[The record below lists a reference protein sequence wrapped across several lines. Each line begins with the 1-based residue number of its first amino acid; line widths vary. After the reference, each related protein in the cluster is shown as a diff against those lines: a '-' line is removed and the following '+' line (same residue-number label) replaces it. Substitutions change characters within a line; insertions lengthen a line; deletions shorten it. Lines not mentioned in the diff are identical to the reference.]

1 MRTVVY
7 NLFPLPSP
15 SYPVNNSVC
24 PAPQAFGQYAL
35 RHCFHAFP
43 REAERYI
50 FYLIG
55 IHMEHM
61 AKNRERRSASSEMFP
76 GQARTR
82 GQGVNEL
89 VELIGLPA
97 AIELIRAKGG
107 TSFSVPLG
115 ITLRGQEQRE
125 NWCRSSDREQA
136 TKLIGRYGARR
147 CISHLPSG
155 FVDTRDRNINLNV
168 TNWPVK
174 GFRTGAGVRARRAA
188 RALRSPDL
196 AHFEEVR
203 PGEAGYGGLRRRA
216 PRIPLQREV
225 LTSFNLPEAS
235 FRAW

>member
-24 PAPQAFGQYAL
+24 PRAASL
-35 RHCFHAFP
+35 RAIRAQGIVFHAFP
-43 REAERYI
+43 REEERYI

-61 AKNRERRSASSEMFP
+61 AKNRERRSASSEMFS

-125 NWCRSSDREQA
+125 KLVQIIGREQA
-136 TKLIGRYGARR
+136 TKLIGRYGGTT
-147 CISHLPSG
+147 L
-155 FVDTRDRNINLNV
+155 
-168 TNWPVK
+168 
-174 GFRTGAGVRARRAA
+174 
-188 RALRSPDL
+188 
-196 AHFEEVR
+196 
-203 PGEAGYGGLRRRA
+203 Y
-216 PRIPLQREV
+216 IP
-225 LTSFNLPEAS
+225 T
-235 FRAW
+235 

>member
-24 PAPQAFGQYAL
+24 PRAASL
-35 RHCFHAFP
+35 RAIRAQGIVFHAFP

-61 AKNRERRSASSEMFP
+61 AKNRERRSASSEMFS

-125 NWCRSSDREQA
+125 KLVQIIGREQA
-136 TKLIGRYGARR
+136 TKLIGRYGGTTLY
-147 CISHLPSG
+147 ISPPAVRLSW
-155 FVDTRDRNINLNV
+155 TRGTGTSTLNV

-174 GFRTGAGVRARRAA
+174 GFPNGRWCPCSPCGTGSPIARSGA
-188 RALRSPDL
+188 
-196 AHFEEVR
+196 F
-203 PGEAGYGGLRRRA
+203 
-216 PRIPLQREV
+216 
-225 LTSFNLPEAS
+225 
-235 FRAW
+235 

>member
-24 PAPQAFGQYAL
+24 PRAASL
-35 RHCFHAFP
+35 RAIRAQGIVFHAFP

-61 AKNRERRSASSEMFP
+61 AKNRERRSASSEMFS

-97 AIELIRAKGG
+97 AIELIRA
-107 TSFSVPLG
+107 LG

-125 NWCRSSDREQA
+125 KLVQIIGREQA
-136 TKLIGRYGARR
+136 TKLIGRYGGTTLYIPTCRQA
-147 CISHLPSG
+147 
-155 FVDTRDRNINLNV
+155 FVDTRDRNINLERDELAREGLSERALV
-168 TNWPVK
+168 SVLAVRHGLSDRQIWRILKKSGPV
-174 GFRTGAGVRARRAA
+174 RPDMAACAAARRVSRSSA
-188 RALRSPDL
+188 RC
-196 AHFEEVR
+196 
-203 PGEAGYGGLRRRA
+203 
-216 PRIPLQREV
+216 
-225 LTSFNLPEAS
+225 
-235 FRAW
+235 

>member
-7 NLFPLPSP
+7 NLFSLPSP

-24 PAPQAFGQYAL
+24 PRAASL
-35 RHCFHAFP
+35 RAIRAQGIVFHAFP
-43 REAERYI
+43 REEERYI

-61 AKNRERRSASSEMFP
+61 AKNRERRSASSEMFS

-125 NWCRSSDREQA
+125 KLVQIIGREQA
-136 TKLIGRYGARR
+136 TKLIGRYGGTTLYIPTCRQAF
-147 CISHLPSG
+147 L
-155 FVDTRDRNINLNV
+155 DTRDRNINLERDELAREGLSERALV
-168 TNWPVK
+168 SVLAVRHGLSDRQIWRILKKSGPV
-174 GFRTGAGVRARRAA
+174 RPDMAACAAARRVSRSSA
-188 RALRSPDL
+188 RC
-196 AHFEEVR
+196 
-203 PGEAGYGGLRRRA
+203 
-216 PRIPLQREV
+216 
-225 LTSFNLPEAS
+225 
-235 FRAW
+235 

>member
-7 NLFPLPSP
+7 NLFPIPSP

-24 PAPQAFGQYAL
+24 PRAASL
-35 RHCFHAFP
+35 RAIRAQGIVFHAFP

-61 AKNRERRSASSEMFP
+61 AKNRERRSASSEMFS

-107 TSFSVPLG
+107 TVFSA
-115 ITLRGQEQRE
+115 
-125 NWCRSSDREQA
+125 S
-136 TKLIGRYGARR
+136 RR
-147 CISHLPSG
+147 CPTSG
-155 FVDTRDRNINLNV
+155 IPHAQQKKPKEVVLGLLHV
-168 TNWPVK
+168 VVVA
-174 GFRTGAGVRARRAA
+174 GAG
-188 RALRSPDL
+188 
-196 AHFEEVR
+196 FE
-203 PGEAGYGGLRRRA
+203 PTAFGL
-216 PRIPLQREV
+216 
-225 LTSFNLPEAS
+225 
-235 FRAW
+235 

>member
-24 PAPQAFGQYAL
+24 PRAASL
-35 RHCFHAFP
+35 RAIRAQGIVFHAFP

-61 AKNRERRSASSEMFP
+61 AKNRERSSASSEMFP

-125 NWCRSSDREQA
+125 KLVQIIGREQA
-136 TKLIGRYGARR
+136 TKLIGRYGGTTLYIPTCRQA
-147 CISHLPSG
+147 
-155 FVDTRDRNINLNV
+155 FVDTRDRNINLERDELAREGLSERALV
-168 TNWPVK
+168 SVLAVRHGLSDRQIWRILKKSGPV
-174 GFRTGAGVRARRAA
+174 RPDMAACAAARRISRSSA
-188 RALRSPDL
+188 RC
-196 AHFEEVR
+196 
-203 PGEAGYGGLRRRA
+203 
-216 PRIPLQREV
+216 
-225 LTSFNLPEAS
+225 
-235 FRAW
+235 

>member
-1 MRTVVY
+1 
-7 NLFPLPSP
+7 
-15 SYPVNNSVC
+15 
-24 PAPQAFGQYAL
+24 
-35 RHCFHAFP
+35 
-43 REAERYI
+43 
-50 FYLIG
+50 
-55 IHMEHM
+55 MEHM

-125 NWCRSSDREQA
+125 KLVQIIGREQA
-136 TKLIGRYGARR
+136 TKLIGRYGGTTLYIPTCRQA
-147 CISHLPSG
+147 
-155 FVDTRDRNINLNV
+155 FVDTRDRNINLERDELARE
-168 TNWPVK
+168 
-174 GFRTGAGVRARRAA
+174 GLSERALVSVRRAA

-216 PRIPLQREV
+216 PHIPLQREV
-225 LTSFNLPEAS
+225 LTSFNLS
-235 FRAW
+235 

>member
-24 PAPQAFGQYAL
+24 PRAASL
-35 RHCFHAFP
+35 RAIRAQGIVFHAFP

-61 AKNRERRSASSEMFP
+61 AKNRERRSA
-76 GQARTR
+76 R

-125 NWCRSSDREQA
+125 KLVQIIGREQA
-136 TKLIGRYGARR
+136 TKLIGRYGGTTLYIPTCRQA
-147 CISHLPSG
+147 
-155 FVDTRDRNINLNV
+155 FVDTRDRNINLERDELAREGLSERALV
-168 TNWPVK
+168 SVLAVRHGLSDRQIWRILKKSGPV
-174 GFRTGAGVRARRAA
+174 RPDMAACAAARRVSRSSA
-188 RALRSPDL
+188 RC
-196 AHFEEVR
+196 
-203 PGEAGYGGLRRRA
+203 
-216 PRIPLQREV
+216 
-225 LTSFNLPEAS
+225 
-235 FRAW
+235 

>member
-24 PAPQAFGQYAL
+24 PRAASL
-35 RHCFHAFP
+35 RAIRAQGIVFHAFP

-76 GQARTR
+76 GQALTR
-82 GQGVNEL
+82 GQGVNEF

-125 NWCRSSDREQA
+125 KLVQIIGREQA
-136 TKLIGRYGARR
+136 TKLIGRYGGTTLYSERALVSVLAVRHGLSDRQIWRILKKSGPVRPDMAACAAARR
-147 CISHLPSG
+147 VSRSS
-155 FVDTRDRNINLNV
+155 
-168 TNWPVK
+168 
-174 GFRTGAGVRARRAA
+174 ARC
-188 RALRSPDL
+188 
-196 AHFEEVR
+196 
-203 PGEAGYGGLRRRA
+203 
-216 PRIPLQREV
+216 
-225 LTSFNLPEAS
+225 
-235 FRAW
+235 

>member
-24 PAPQAFGQYAL
+24 PRAASL
-35 RHCFHAFP
+35 RAIRAQGIVFHAFP
-43 REAERYI
+43 REEERYI

-125 NWCRSSDREQA
+125 RALVSVLAVRHGLSDRQIWRILKKSGPVRPDMAACAAARRISRSS
-136 TKLIGRYGARR
+136 AR
-147 CISHLPSG
+147 C
-155 FVDTRDRNINLNV
+155 
-168 TNWPVK
+168 
-174 GFRTGAGVRARRAA
+174 
-188 RALRSPDL
+188 
-196 AHFEEVR
+196 
-203 PGEAGYGGLRRRA
+203 
-216 PRIPLQREV
+216 
-225 LTSFNLPEAS
+225 
-235 FRAW
+235 

>member
-1 MRTVVY
+1 MY

-24 PAPQAFGQYAL
+24 PRAASL
-35 RHCFHAFP
+35 RAIRAQGIVFHAFP

-107 TSFSVPLG
+107 TVFPPAADAPRRAYRTHNKKSPRRLSLG
-115 ITLRGQEQRE
+115 FFMSLWLRGQDLNLR
-125 NWCRSSDREQA
+125 
-136 TKLIGRYGARR
+136 
-147 CISHLPSG
+147 PSG
-155 FVDTRDRNINLNV
+155 Y
-168 TNWPVK
+168 
-174 GFRTGAGVRARRAA
+174 
-188 RALRSPDL
+188 
-196 AHFEEVR
+196 
-203 PGEAGYGGLRRRA
+203 EATQWKA
-216 PRIPLQREV
+216 S
-225 LTSFNLPEAS
+225 LTLLH
-235 FRAW
+235 